1 MVQYLRLL
9 PMNEYERMNDQSIH
23 RNAFFSFSFKAL
35 TQWNS
40 FPLLSSSSSWS
51 RPAGPTLTLKT
62 GVSPSPREAP
72 DQTAR
77 ARQPTRTP
85 TRPLKSGA
93 AGPRTTGTVEVFSS
107 TSGGGTS
114 AKSTSRPNQP
124 TPHRRWRRHRRRH
137 RRRRRRRRRRSSIC
151 FEPSA
156 KNRLESDQSV
166 LKPLPPKTTI
176 DSKRNKSG

>member
-9 PMNEYERMNDQSIH
+9 PMNENERMNDQSIH

-51 RPAGPTLTLKT
+51 RPAGPTLTLRT

-72 DQTAR
+72 DQTAT

-124 TPHRRWRRHRRRH
+124 TPHRRWRRHRRR
-137 RRRRRRRRRRSSIC
+137 RRRRRSSIC
-151 FEPSA
+151 FKPSA
-156 KNRLESDQSV
+156 KNRLKSDQSV
-166 LKPLPPKTTI
+166 SEPLPPKKTI
-176 DSKRNKSG
+176 DSKRKISG